1 MRFVFGIIG
10 IIAALAFVSYAAVT
24 SYHTAASMTT
34 QFAELAGWA
43 AAGMVCWEA
52 LGALYVQ
59 QCWRNGSKL
68 MAIGGAALVLAATVY
83 LVRLDLRFHVAGQSD
98 VVASRES
105 VAQGRDMARSEYQ
118 KAIARRDEL
127 QKAAAPSRFQR
138 DELTK
143 AERRIAEL
151 EPRLWSP
158 DVVSSGMPEAG
169 WASRMLGN
177 VSTDRQWWT
186 DALMVLGLLFWALAR
201 MMALPVAVTSMQIA
215 SKRRQEAPAAP
226 KAEAAPSVAEKAS
239 SPVSDAHLAY
249 ARSIPDLPPP
259 GWASA
264 HPWKSPDDDPTPP
277 SGGKPDPL
285 KERTDLT
292 RKAEAPAAAEPVQ
305 PIPSVRLA
313 VNNDVFE
320 ETDRQRNQTRTKKKE
335 VKRAEGSVVRWLDA
349 STTQTPDKRVK
360 ATSRECRRS
369 YLAFCEIEGSHPVG
383 HKQQSRMMA
392 AALRKGDHGRRG
404 PRNGDGAVW
413 PGLIVVQPSAEPLRR
428 RA

>member
-105 VAQGRDMARSEYQ
+105 VVQGRDMARSEYQ

-215 SKRRQEAPAAP
+215 SKRHQEAPAAP
-226 KAEAAPSVAEKAS
+226 KTEAAPRVAEKAS
-239 SPVSDAHLAY
+239 SPAKEAHRAY
-249 ARSIPDLPPP
+249 AKSIPDLPPP

-292 RKAEAPAAAEPVQ
+292 RKAEAPAPVQAEPIKQ
-305 PIPSVRLA
+305 PAARL
-313 VNNDVFE
+313 VVDNDAE
-320 ETDRQRNQTRTKKKE
+320 KLSKRQAKKKKE
-335 VKRAEGSVVRWLDA
+335 RRGEGAVIRWLDDC
-349 STTQTPDKRVK
+349 SSQTPDKRVK
-360 ATSRECRRS
+360 ATSQDCRKS
-369 YLAFCEIEGSHPVG
+369 YIAWCEINNLHPVG
-383 HKQQSRMMA
+383 HKAMSRVMSVE
-392 AALRKGDHGRRG
+392 LRKSDAGERG
-404 PRNGDGAVW
+404 PRNRKGAVW
-413 PGLIVVQPSAEPLRR
+413 PGLLIHTPSAEPLKR